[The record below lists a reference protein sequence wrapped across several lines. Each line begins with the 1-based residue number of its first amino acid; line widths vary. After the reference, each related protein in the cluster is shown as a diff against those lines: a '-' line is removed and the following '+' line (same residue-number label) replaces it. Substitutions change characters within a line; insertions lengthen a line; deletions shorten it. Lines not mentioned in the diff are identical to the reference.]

1 MEASVYREIMIK
13 KGVSL
18 MSKIVL
24 GTVQFGT
31 NYGINN
37 TSGQVMPEEVV
48 KILKFAAENG
58 IRTIDTSSAY
68 GTSEQ
73 VLGDALRQTG
83 LQFNIVS
90 KYPKGNV
97 GVRDTF
103 QKSLCNL
110 GVKSIYGYLV
120 HHFEFYQEN
129 PGFFDDMCHLK
140 EEGLIQK
147 IGFSLYNPQQLQ
159 YLLDRK
165 VQFDIIQFPY
175 NIFDRQF
182 EPYMPQLDDSGV
194 EIHTRSAF
202 LQGLFFKDTDTLSEK
217 LKPLKKYLDILHQY
231 CQQHHI
237 IVEELALGYVLS
249 NTYVKGALIGV
260 DNHIQLESNLKV
272 ASNQLSQDNIDFI
285 KSIDIQEKELLNP
298 VNWN

>member
-1 MEASVYREIMIK
+1 
-13 KGVSL
+13 

-37 TSGQVMPEEVV
+37 TSGQVMPDEVV

-58 IRTIDTSSAY
+58 IRTLDTSSAY

-110 GVKSIYGYLV
+110 GVKSLYGYLV

-129 PGFFDDMCHLK
+129 PEIFDDMYHLK

-159 YLLDRK
+159 FLLDRK

-182 EPYMPQLDDSGV
+182 DPWLKELKDLGV
-194 EIHTRSAF
+194 EVHTRSAF
-202 LQGLFFKDTDTLSEK
+202 LQGLFFKDVTAIEGKLS
-217 LKPLKKYLDILHQY
+217 PLCPYLEQLHGY
-231 CQQHHI
+231 CQQLGI
-237 IVEELALGYVLS
+237 SVEQLAFGYVLS
-249 NTYVKGALIGV
+249 NTAIDGALIGV
-260 DNHIQLESNLKV
+260 DNCQQLKRNYDVSCCSLDKADIE
-272 ASNQLSQDNIDFI
+272 FI
-285 KSIDIQEKELLNP
+285 KSIDIKEKYLLNP
-298 VNWN
+298 INWK